1 MVNSWSLLYD
11 ELMSKNI
18 LSIGMIMI
26 AMILIVK
33 ILLKKRMMDVMK
45 MVGILPII
53 PVKTFWHEDGFS
65 LTGNPAPAAQDTIT
79 LDFGT
84 SDQGMVN
91 FGASTTSS
99 YGRYFW
105 WCWN

>member
-11 ELMSKNI
+11 ELMIKNI

-53 PVKTFWHEDGFS
+53 PVKTF
-65 LTGNPAPAAQDTIT
+65 
-79 LDFGT
+79 
-84 SDQGMVN
+84 GMKMVLV
-91 FGASTTSS
+91 
-99 YGRYFW
+99 
-105 WCWN
+105 